1 MSRTPQGNTYEFNGT
16 IRVMAKLT
24 LSIDEAVVTRAK
36 RYARQRGLSVS
47 RLGQTYLAVVSTPP
61 QVGEDPPVL
70 RSLRGTLKKAGRGE
84 YRRHLARKYR

>member
-1 MSRTPQGNTYEFNGT
+1 MC
-16 IRVMAKLT
+16 KLT
-24 LSIDEAVVTRAK
+24 LSIDEAVVARAK

-47 RLGQTYLAVVSTPP
+47 RLVQTYLAVVSDPP
-61 QVGEDPPVL
+61 QAGEDPPVL